1 MTAWLKSKRS
11 ERRERLPQGVE
22 PPPGS
27 GAEATGG
34 LRAAAAPHALTRRLL
49 TVIAGSALVAGCAV
63 FGSGISRLSEG
74 VGYYWQTITGHLS
87 ILQRAEPVGSL
98 LAQADLDDRTRQRL
112 ELASRIRRFAVT
124 DLGLPDNGSYT
135 RFADIKQPFVTW
147 GVVAA
152 PELSLRLTQWCFPVA
167 GCVTYRGYYSLEAAE
182 AYAAGLAAQGLDVQ
196 INGVPAYS
204 TLGWLDDPLLSTFIN
219 YPDAE
224 VARLIF
230 HELSHQVVY
239 VPGDSM
245 FNESFASTVEQLG
258 VERWLGL
265 HGTPEQRLAYRQQRL
280 RRDGFLE
287 LLGRHRD
294 KLAAVYA
301 ARIPD
306 DEKREGKRRAFEA
319 LKAEYQQMRQ
329 GPWAGF
335 AGYDR
340 WFSRPLGNA
349 HLGSIATY
357 TTWVPVFRQLFDE
370 SGEDFARFY
379 LKVGELAALDRAER
393 QAFLVRRS
401 DRLLDQDVL
410 TPPGAE
416 PPARSLDE
424 ARDGGARQLPARD
437 QVVHLRDEAAQPAIS
452 GQIQAREHA
461 TGATIRAYR

>member
-1 MTAWLKSKRS
+1 MIAWLKSSRAERPGGAPRS
-11 ERRERLPQGVE
+11 GSMRLVLCISLG
-22 PPPGS
+22 
-27 GAEATGG
+27 T
-34 LRAAAAPHALTRRLL
+34 LL
-49 TVIAGSALVAGCAV
+49 IAGCAV
-63 FGSGISRLSEG
+63 LGNSFGRLSEG
-74 VGYYWQTITGHLS
+74 VGYYWQTISGHLS
-87 ILQRAEPVGSL
+87 ILQRAEPVGEL
-98 LAQADLDDRTRQRL
+98 LAQGKLDPRTRERL
-112 ELASRIRRFAVT
+112 EFAKRVRRFAVT

-135 RFADIKQPFVTW
+135 RFADLKQPFVTW
-147 GVVAA
+147 GVVAS

-182 AYAAGLAAQGLDVQ
+182 RYAAKLQSQGLDVQ

-224 VARLIF
+224 VARLVF

-265 HGTPEQRLAYRQQRL
+265 NGTPEQRLSYRQQRL
-280 RRDGFLE
+280 RRDNFLA
-287 LLGRHRD
+287 LLSRYRD

-301 ARIPD
+301 ARTPD
-306 DEKREGKRRAFEA
+306 EIKREGKRLVLAE
-319 LKAEYQQMRQ
+319 LKGEYQRMRE

-335 AGYDR
+335 TGYDR

-349 HLGSIATY
+349 HLGSVATY

-370 SGEDFARFY
+370 SGEDFRRFY
-379 LKVGELAALDRAER
+379 LKVGELASLDRVER

-401 DRLLDQDVL
+401 DKLMGDTLPAGSPEDPVLHSPDQARASPALDRN
-410 TPPGAE
+410 A
-416 PPARSLDE
+416 PAL
-424 ARDGGARQLPARD
+424 ATRDRKAQESPARD
-437 QVVHLRDEAAQPAIS
+437 QVLHLRDEDAVVSPDQ
-452 GQIQAREHA
+452 GQVHAREQS
-461 TGATIRAYR
+461 TGATIRTYQ